1 MGSLLAKV
9 LFEVVVCQLEG
20 LFGRVRPEVPVHAA
34 VHGLPV
40 LVRSCGQRKCRV
52 EYQIMRIIC
61 LDSFAKNRL
70 LSISESQNRINLA
83 ALII

>member
-34 VHGLPV
+34 MHRLAV
-40 LVRSCGQRKCRV
+40 LVRPYKVGSKSV
-52 EYQIMRIIC
+52 IC
-61 LDSFAKNRL
+61 YEQAWH
-70 LSISESQNRINLA
+70 SIYFVKFLNYNILFCCHTS
-83 ALII
+83 

>member
-34 VHGLPV
+34 MHRLAV
-40 LVRSCGQRKCRV
+40 LVRPYKVGSKSV
-52 EYQIMRIIC
+52 IC
-61 LDSFAKNRL
+61 YEQAFNL
-70 LSISESQNRINLA
+70 LCEVSQLQHPV
-83 ALII
+83 LL

>member
-34 VHGLPV
+34 MHRLAV
-40 LVRSCGQRKCRV
+40 LVRPYKVGS
-52 EYQIMRIIC
+52 
-61 LDSFAKNRL
+61 N
-70 LSISESQNRINLA
+70 
-83 ALII
+83 